1 MKGREWYICDGMTTS
16 KVALLYS
23 GCRYVEPAES
33 DGEMTWASKWTPS
46 SIYYA
51 IVPATGASGVREG
64 ICGAA
69 IIHEAVNGVGGF
81 FHWISNSSYCFSSR
95 LDKLI
100 QDGWSCY

>member
-1 MKGREWYICDGMTTS
+1 M
-16 KVALLYS
+16 ALLYS
-23 GCRYVEPAES
+23 GCRYVESIES
-33 DGEMTWASKWTPS
+33 DGEMTSVSKRTPS

-51 IVPATGASGVREG
+51 IGPASGAGEVREG

-69 IIHEAVNGVGGF
+69 IIHETVNVNGVGVF
-81 FHWISNSSYCFSSR
+81 FHWISNNGYCFSSR